1 MSEPA
6 VSSTHPRTTPAERAQ
21 WARRF
26 YQSGLTQ
33 RAFALEHRLKLS
45 TLEGW
50 LAQNRPGAGRVP
62 SNSLSRTPPSF
73 TEVKGLGTSRS
84 WAAEV
89 VTEKGR
95 VLRLAHD
102 VPGGLLQELLSLC

>member
-1 MSEPA
+1 MSEPG
-6 VSSTHPRTTPAERAQ
+6 VSSTHPRTTPAERTQ

-33 RAFALEHRLKLS
+33 RAFALRHGLKLS
-45 TLEGW
+45 TLEVW
-50 LAQNRPGAGRVP
+50 LAQNRPAPGRVQR
-62 SNSLSRTPPSF
+62 SSSARTKPSF
-73 TEVKGLGTSRS
+73 TEVKWLGSNRS

-89 VTEKGR
+89 VAEKGR

-102 VPGGLLQELLSLC
+102 VPRALLQELLSLC